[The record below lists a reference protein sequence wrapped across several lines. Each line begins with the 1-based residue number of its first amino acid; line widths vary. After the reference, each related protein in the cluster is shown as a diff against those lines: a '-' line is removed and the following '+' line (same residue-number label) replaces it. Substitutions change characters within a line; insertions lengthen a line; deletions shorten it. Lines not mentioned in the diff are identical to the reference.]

1 MPKRTSSS
9 SGFSSAR
16 SERSDSSLSSS
27 DVSALSSSSS
37 KSKIPAVP
45 ETPTKSAKIL
55 SYKSKDDPKKK
66 KTELE
71 LPTKP
76 QKISQSAKQQVLQPD
91 LQVGRKV
98 DADSKTGSLLQQPKV
113 LTSPTNSQTQ
123 IGIPKPVAAIKGTT
137 KVVEEEKIIENCV
150 DINNTNNLSKSPLY
164 PNQNLQASDDPFLI
178 MQQQNQKLD
187 QFGNELNSKN
197 GAKFNTVPSKLNTE
211 LWHPNSIIFEED
223 KQSRP
228 MFRGFTGNNFT
239 MPSPGS
245 RGQHLVNDFCD
256 ENGQQIYCSESL
268 RNIRGYSSDIENGYL
283 SDGNVTSNHILS
295 LFKPHLSTMAEEKWV
310 ELFIFYTLLSW
321 TFSWIFSGNAKE
333 TPQEPWKVENQIKH
347 YSPSPLK
354 KRWSSRALV

>member
-1 MPKRTSSS
+1 MCKIPASLQNGSQALHIQTTQQQIQQKHSMLDKLKIFKKVENEKTQIQIPKRTSSS

-27 DVSALSSSSS
+27 DVSGLSTSSS
-37 KSKIPAVP
+37 KTKIPAVP
-45 ETPTKSAKIL
+45 DTPTKSTKIL

-71 LPTKP
+71 QPTKL
-76 QKISQSAKQQVLQPD
+76 QKISQNAKQQVSQPD
-91 LQVGRKV
+91 SKLKLQVGRKV
-98 DADSKTGSLLQQPKV
+98 DVDSKTSSLLQQPRV

-137 KVVEEEKIIENCV
+137 KVVEEEKIVEDSV
-150 DINNTNNLSKSPLY
+150 DINNLNNVSKSPMY
-164 PNQNLQASDDPFLI
+164 PNHPNLRASDDPFLI

-197 GAKFNTVPSKLNTE
+197 GGKFNTVPSKLNPE

-228 MFRGFTGNNFT
+228 LFRGFTGNNFT

-268 RNIRGYSSDIENGYL
+268 RNMRYSSDIENGYL

-295 LFKPHLSTMAEEKWV
+295 LFKPHLSTMAEEK
-310 ELFIFYTLLSW
+310 
-321 TFSWIFSGNAKE
+321 
-333 TPQEPWKVENQIKH
+333 
-347 YSPSPLK
+347 
-354 KRWSSRALV
+354 